1 MGQISHRKII
11 ILALCLVITSIF
23 IYSKPSSIAVE
34 KNISLKQALANTHGW
49 ENSGFSPLDQK
60 IVDALELD
68 DYANQSYTKGQ
79 DIVSLYIGYYLTTKK
94 VGAAHSPLVCFPGQG
109 WIISDTEKKIVK
121 AGKNNINCISM
132 VITKG
137 KRKELILYWFQ
148 SYDQTTP
155 GTLLQKI
162 YTLWAKFRYN
172 REDNA
177 FVRVSVAIENQL
189 KDKAFNTGKKFIKS
203 FYPHFLQYVKEK

>member
-1 MGQISHRKII
+1 MGQSSLRKII
-11 ILALCLVITSIF
+11 ILTLCFVLTSVF
-23 IYSKPSSIAVE
+23 VYWKAPSIAAE
-34 KNISLKQALANTHGW
+34 KQIPLRQVLASINGW
-49 ENSGFSPLDQK
+49 NSNGFSPFDQK

-109 WIISDTEKKIVK
+109 WIISDAEKKIIK

-148 SYDQTTP
+148 AYDKTTP

-189 KDKAFNTGKKFIKS
+189 KDKAFNNGEKFIKS